1 MRPGICRH
9 IDNPNIEPF
18 PMNQWRLD
26 PIGLRVAFRNIY
38 ERCHLPLMLC
48 ENGLGV
54 PDILTN
60 DFKIHD
66 DYRID
71 YLKSHIIAMKEA
83 VKDGIPVIGYH
94 VWTFMDVISTSEGF
108 KKRYGL
114 VYVNRDEKGGDLNR
128 YKKDSFNWYREVIKE
143 NGRNL

>member
-1 MRPGICRH
+1 
-9 IDNPNIEPF
+9 
-18 PMNQWRLD
+18 
-26 PIGLRVAFRNIY
+26 
-38 ERCHLPLMLC
+38 MLC

-94 VWTFMDVISTSEGF
+94 VWTFMDVISTS
-108 KKRYGL
+108 
-114 VYVNRDEKGGDLNR
+114 
-128 YKKDSFNWYREVIKE
+128 
-143 NGRNL
+143 